1 MNTGGFIQIDQ
12 ELCTG
17 CRHCA
22 GNCPVQ
28 AISGETKNPQSV
40 SADRCVACGQC
51 VQICTAFDSI
61 FDERWGRRTERLHER
76 EMPQSVMEPLF
87 AAHDCNFLPEI
98 KAALIER
105 NLRTVVHCDAS
116 VIGPLAEEFG
126 LRTGSIKPGQ
136 VVAALR
142 KLGFHRVY
150 SNTFSVGIAIL
161 EQAREIA
168 ERVRKGGNLP
178 VINSSCPAAVRFIEQ
193 SFPELIH
200 FLSGCRSPRQIAGSL
215 TKAYLAQQFKTD
227 PAYLFNVSLASC
239 TAHKLEA
246 TRSELRVGEHRDI
259 DAVLT
264 GRELAWMLKHEGFE
278 PSLLEES
285 EFDQELPPID
295 ELRKVFCHIG
305 DVAQAV
311 LETTGELL
319 GVDQAA
325 IECSAADGGGACF
338 SKVRIGDQ
346 EYGAASASGLQ
357 NAAPFLEAVRKGE
370 SPFHYLELMACPQ
383 GCVSGGGQPK
393 VLLPERRNPIYATRA
408 KLKALAPAKP
418 GARLSTNAA
427 IRHLYDDFF
436 VKAWGDKSN
445 HVLQTRY
452 VERSFEVQPVQA
464 SSS

>member
-1 MNTGGFIQIDQ
+1 
-12 ELCTG
+12 
-17 CRHCA
+17 
-22 GNCPVQ
+22 
-28 AISGETKNPQSV
+28 
-40 SADRCVACGQC
+40 
-51 VQICTAFDSI
+51 
-61 FDERWGRRTERLHER
+61 
-76 EMPQSVMEPLF
+76 
-87 AAHDCNFLPEI
+87 
-98 KAALIER
+98 
-105 NLRTVVHCDAS
+105 
-116 VIGPLAEEFG
+116 
-126 LRTGSIKPGQ
+126 
-136 VVAALR
+136 
-142 KLGFHRVY
+142 
-150 SNTFSVGIAIL
+150 
-161 EQAREIA
+161 
-168 ERVRKGGNLP
+168 
-178 VINSSCPAAVRFIEQ
+178 
-193 SFPELIH
+193 LIH

-215 TKAYLAQQFKTD
+215 TKTYLAQQFKTD

-264 GRELAWMLKHEGFE
+264 GRELAWMLKHDGIE
-278 PSLLEES
+278 PSVLEES
-285 EFDQELPPID
+285 DFDQDLPPID
-295 ELRKVFCHIG
+295 ELRKVFRHIG
-305 DVAQAV
+305 DVAQTV

-325 IECSAADGGGACF
+325 VECSAADGGGACF
-338 SKVRIGDQ
+338 SKVRIGDR

-357 NAAPFLEAVRKGE
+357 NATPFLEAVRKGE

-436 VKAWGDKSN
+436 VKACGDKSN

>member
-285 EFDQELPPID
+285 AFDQELPPID

-383 GCVSGGGQPK
+383 SCVSGGGQPK

-436 VKAWGDKSN
+436 GKAWGDKSN

>member
-98 KAALIER
+98 KAALIEQ

-436 VKAWGDKSN
+436 GRAWGDKSN

>member
-22 GNCPVQ
+22 DNCPVQ
-28 AISGETKNPQSV
+28 AISGETKKPQSV

-51 VQICTAFDSI
+51 VQICSAFDSI
-61 FDERWGRRTERLHER
+61 FDERWERRTERLHER

-150 SNTFSVGIAIL
+150 SNTFPVGIAIL
-161 EQAREIA
+161 EQARETA

-264 GRELAWMLKHEGFE
+264 GRELAWMLKHEGIE
-278 PSLLEES
+278 PSRLEES
-285 EFDQELPPID
+285 DFDQELPPID

-305 DVAQAV
+305 NVAQAV

-418 GARLSTNAA
+418 GTRLSTNAA

>member
-338 SKVRIGDQ
+338 PKVRIGDQ

-436 VKAWGDKSN
+436 GKAWGDKSN

>member
-98 KAALIER
+98 KAALIEQ

-436 VKAWGDKSN
+436 GKAWGDKSN